1 MVEKTRKPVILD
13 DEGVQIMG
21 TVGPYR
27 LGQPLILVC
36 VGEGDPAPDLVW
48 LRNRRTF
55 DTEMDPGV
63 GRKDRQR
70 NTMVVSSL
78 AREHAGNTFTCQ
90 VDFYTFYTNF
100 SFLNILLYTFLYLF
114 L

>member
-90 VDFYTFYTNF
+90 VDFYTFYLTYF
-100 SFLNILLYTFLYLF
+100 SLTLMSQSDIYYL
-114 L
+114 

>member
-90 VDFYTFYTNF
+90 VDFYTFYLKYF
-100 SFLNILLYTFLYLF
+100 SLTLMSQSDIYYL
-114 L
+114 